1 MVFFH
6 KEGVRHLVLRKAA
19 AQHSESPHVHEREF
33 TQTPCFLQ
41 SRTAARVSRMDVPY
55 GFPRR
60 AEARLIPAA
69 AFISGGRSVKRG
81 CRIHVLSGKNE
92 FLCVQERKSREGTSS
107 QPSSVICFLQFSGQ
121 SFYAAFSA
129 IVEKDSRYTKI
140 LLSRR
145 LFAGR
150 FQICAGQVLTPP
162 WQGGDAAALA
172 GGGLCSAVVM

>member
-1 MVFFH
+1 
-6 KEGVRHLVLRKAA
+6 
-19 AQHSESPHVHEREF
+19 
-33 TQTPCFLQ
+33 
-41 SRTAARVSRMDVPY
+41 MDVPY

-172 GGGLCSAVVM
+172 GGGLCSAVVMYTPLLHAGNLRMPLFCSSRCCLACVRKKKTQFSLVLSA